1 MFRKSLTTL
10 TTVAMLSAPMA
21 SYAQPSPVPVPTPQS
36 HPQAAGPRGHGL
48 DGVFALVIVA
58 LIAGLF
64 AHRH

>member
-1 MFRKSLTTL
+1 
-10 TTVAMLSAPMA
+10 MLSAPLA

-36 HPQAAGPRGHGL
+36 HPQAAGPRGHRL

-58 LIAGLF
+58 LVAGLF